1 MVNKVIK
8 KVISREEEIDYWISY
23 SDLMAG
29 ILIVFI
35 LLFIFKMVDY
45 QDAITDYK
53 EGIRKQEEMIYEL
66 DETRKELAMTKE
78 KVIELSST
86 RLKIIALLQDEF
98 DKENIKI
105 IIDPDTGAIK
115 LKEGIL
121 FDTGKSII
129 KEDGKEF
136 LEQFIPVY
144 LRILLGNPEIREEIA
159 EIIVEGHTDDV
170 GTYIYNLNL
179 SQERAFNV
187 VRYLLGDDFEYR
199 YKEELKGYITANG
212 KSFSKLIYN
221 DANEI
226 DREGS
231 RRVEFKFRLT
241 EEETLMEIK
250 KQLEEAIQ

>member
-8 KVISREEEIDYWISY
+8 KVISREEEVDYWISY

-98 DKENIKI
+98 DKQNIKI

-170 GTYIYNLNL
+170 GTYIYNLNP
-179 SQERAFNV
+179 
-187 VRYLLGDDFEYR
+187 
-199 YKEELKGYITANG
+199 ELFTA
-212 KSFSKLIYN
+212 K
-221 DANEI
+221 
-226 DREGS
+226 
-231 RRVEFKFRLT
+231 
-241 EEETLMEIK
+241 
-250 KQLEEAIQ
+250 